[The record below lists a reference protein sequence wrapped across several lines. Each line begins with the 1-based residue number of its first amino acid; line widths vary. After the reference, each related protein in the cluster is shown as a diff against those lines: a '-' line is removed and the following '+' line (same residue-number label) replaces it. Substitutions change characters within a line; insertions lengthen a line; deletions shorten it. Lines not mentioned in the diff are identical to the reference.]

1 MSSVCLI
8 LLDARA
14 HTHKHIPEEEIHR
27 GSVSVE
33 PVCARVGRETRVK
46 KRGGEIGG
54 GNGTRVRRTT
64 TRARVAPVVITQ
76 PGARNRDTP
85 RSSHAHQPAFD
96 VTGGPA
102 SASATTSPSSAPA
115 SSWTD
120 VHCAEDGDVSVP
132 VARAYPP
139 PPPPF
144 STLPCPLSIHLLAR
158 FVQREPLSLSL
169 YVYTCVCVGV
179 RVLGRCAAG
188 SGGESL

>member
-1 MSSVCLI
+1 M
-8 LLDARA
+8 
-14 HTHKHIPEEEIHR
+14 
-27 GSVSVE
+27 
-33 PVCARVGRETRVK
+33 
-46 KRGGEIGG
+46 
-54 GNGTRVRRTT
+54 
-64 TRARVAPVVITQ
+64 VITQ

-169 YVYTCVCVGV
+169 YIYMCVC
-179 RVLGRCAAG
+179 RCASFG
-188 SGGESL
+188 SVCSGLWRGILVNDSGANTARGNIKNVPWDSVGLEEVWRQKRCWHPPPPTMPCNT